1 MGNSVMLNGVEYAG
15 EQIAYKDSTYELVS
29 KVAYL
34 IGVPLRIFQNE
45 HEPPKIEIYNRLEQD
60 KNARIIRNLCIIRTA
75 IERNYRKIN
84 DIMRME
90 YRGLL
95 SMERGLLSVLFEVFS
110 LFQNLLVDI
119 INGYGGIVKF
129 IQ

>member
-1 MGNSVMLNGVEYAG
+1 MFILKNTERDADQVGNLWH
-15 EQIAYKDSTYELVS
+15 K
-29 KVAYL
+29 L
-34 IGVPLRIFQNE
+34 IGAVFVGNLLSGIF
-45 HEPPKIEIYNRLEQD
+45 D
-60 KNARIIRNLCIIRTA
+60 A
-75 IERNYRKIN
+75 IQHDWIAH
-84 DIMRME
+84 DL
-90 YRGLL
+90 LL